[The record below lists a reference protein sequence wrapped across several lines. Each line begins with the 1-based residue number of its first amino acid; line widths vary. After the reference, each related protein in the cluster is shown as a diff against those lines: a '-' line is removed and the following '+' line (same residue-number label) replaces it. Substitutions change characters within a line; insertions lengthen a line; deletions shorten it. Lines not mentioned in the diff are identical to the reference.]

1 MVTPFFGKAQIY
13 WGFTRLTLNFL
24 SLNMH
29 KYSNNNISIIE
40 RKEVKVCVIFLN
52 IIFSS
57 ILKENVKLY

>member
-1 MVTPFFGKAQIY
+1 
-13 WGFTRLTLNFL
+13 
-24 SLNMH
+24 MH